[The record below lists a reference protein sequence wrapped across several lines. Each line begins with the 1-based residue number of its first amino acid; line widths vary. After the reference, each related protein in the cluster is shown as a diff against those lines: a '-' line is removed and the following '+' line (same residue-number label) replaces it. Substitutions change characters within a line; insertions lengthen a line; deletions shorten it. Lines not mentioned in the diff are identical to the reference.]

1 MTNGNNSSIIII
13 EKTMNEQK
21 RKFLIKQLTNSIEK
35 EIDIYIKFG
44 LPQDKIQEVLQTSL
58 QGLREI

>member
-1 MTNGNNSSIIII
+1 
-13 EKTMNEQK
+13 MNEQK